1 MNGVHSIGNWLP
13 QRASLTP
20 TRVALEFEGDQVTYE
35 ELLVRSRWRAAAFAA
50 ARLQRGDRVAVLAQN
65 CPEQVEV
72 FFACAMSGLVFV
84 PLNWR
89 LRASELA
96 YQLLDS
102 GSTLLLYG
110 KSYVEL
116 AQSAAAESGCEL
128 RAMPLLPA
136 PAPVPATDWVAPW
149 VKDEDPLFII
159 YTSGTTG
166 RPKGAV
172 LSHANTFWTN
182 LSLDLTANVDS
193 SDIVLQILPQSH
205 VGGWNVQPLLAWWK
219 GAKVVLEPGFD
230 AGRVL
235 RLVEEKRITTMMGVP
250 TNYLLMAAHGNFGT
264 TDLSSLRQ
272 LVVGGAP
279 MPVALLDQWMAR
291 GVTVLQG
298 YGLSEAAPNVLC
310 VPSEYAKAKLGSA
323 GRPYMHVEVALQTL
337 GGEEADSGA
346 GALDLVSGAGSGEL
360 LVRGPNVFAGYWGNQ
375 EATAHALRDGWLLT
389 GDVAERDEDGFY
401 WIRGRIKEMYISG
414 GENVYPAEVAEVI
427 SGHPSVL
434 QAAVVGVPHPRWGE
448 TGYAFVVVKDRSP
461 LTAEDL
467 DAYCRSR
474 LATFKVPGHYSF
486 VSELPYLSSG
496 KLDMRGL
503 GEMAQDE
510 VRRHG
515 TP

>member
-1 MNGVHSIGNWLP
+1 MSGVHSIGSWLP
-13 QRASLTP
+13 QRAALTP
-20 TRVALEFEGDQVTYE
+20 GRVALEFAGEQVTYQ
-35 ELLVRSRWRAAAFAA
+35 ELLSRSRSRAAAFSAA
-50 ARLQRGDRVAVLAQN
+50 GLRHGDRVAVLAQN

-72 FFACAMSGLVFV
+72 FFACAMAGLVLV

-89 LRASELA
+89 LRATELA
-96 YQLLDS
+96 YQLRDS
-102 GSTLLLYG
+102 GASLLLYG
-110 KSYVEL
+110 ESYAEL
-116 AQSAAAESGCEL
+116 AGDALAECEGEL
-128 RAMPLLPA
+128 EAEPLVAQETLETDWTAPGVEDDDPLL
-136 PAPVPATDWVAPW
+136 
-149 VKDEDPLFII
+149 II

-166 RPKGAV
+166 HPKGAV

-235 RLVEEKRITTMMGVP
+235 RIIEEKRVTTMMGVP
-250 TNYLLMAAHGNFGT
+250 TNYLLMAAHEDFAT
-264 TDLSSLRQ
+264 ADLSSLRQ

-279 MPVALLDQWMAR
+279 MPVALLDQWLAR
-291 GVTVLQG
+291 GVIVLQG

-310 VPSEYAKAKLGSA
+310 VPSEYAKEKLGSA
-323 GRPYMHVEVALQTL
+323 GRPYMHVEVALRRL
-337 GGEEADSGA
+337 GGEEADSRDGP
-346 GALDLVSGAGSGEL
+346 LVFLREAGSGEL
-360 LVRGPNVFAGYWGNQ
+360 LVRGPNVFVGYWGNP
-375 EATAHALRDGWLLT
+375 EATARTLRDGWLLT
-389 GDVAERDEDGFY
+389 GDVAERDDDGFY

-427 SGHPSVL
+427 SGHPLVL

-448 TGYAFVVVKDRSP
+448 TGYAFVVLKARSA
-461 LTAEDL
+461 LSAEEL

-486 VSELPYLSSG
+486 VPELPYLSSG

-503 GEMAQDE
+503 GETALSRVGD
-510 VRRHG
+510 G
-515 TP
+515 SGSKG